1 MEGRMTRLPVAA
13 LVAALVAG
21 CHTVGDEVVRYCEDF
36 ALAYCDLDGL
46 EYEEGSASAK
56 KLSDLGG
63 WVQNVVQPK
72 GSWFT
77 AGYGCRFEAGDR
89 GFWVHVLLAETRG
102 FAEHTQWEGLQI
114 LPIRRVASGGREGYG
129 VFKYLRE
136 RSVQP
141 ES

>member
-1 MEGRMTRLPVAA
+1 MARLPVAA
-13 LVAALVAG
+13 VVGALVAG

-36 ALAYCDLDGL
+36 ARAYCDLNEL
-46 EYEEGSASAK
+46 EYEEGSASSK

-72 GSWFT
+72 GSRFT

-89 GFWVHVLLAETRG
+89 RFSVHVLLAETRG
-102 FAEHTQWEGLQI
+102 FAEHTQWEGLQVV
-114 LPIRRVASGGREGYG
+114 PIRRVASRGREGYG

-136 RSVQP
+136 GSVEP